1 MQHIWDLIIR
11 AAIRCNWL
19 LHSLLSIS
27 HSTCWGNLL
36 HSIRQ
41 CMGDLTIP
49 KAHPIC
55 ISWQCLQIWCKAVD
69 LYTMFRVIILVEAT
83 LLAVRLT
90 TIIVVHQVKA
100 DHLLLVC
107 LTPLFK
113 EFLYIESTKF
123 TNKEFRNARNY
134 YNLYD
139 HNINPKWKDI
149 KDKERLGIRR
159 VNNLPP
165 LANGQETR

>member
-1 MQHIWDLIIR
+1 MQQIWDLIIKVDT
-11 AAIRCNWL
+11 RCNWL
-19 LHSLLSIS
+19 LHSLLSTS
-27 HSTCWGNLL
+27 HSTCWGNLHHL
-36 HSIRQ
+36 TRR
-41 CMGDLTIP
+41 CMGDLMIP
-49 KAHPIC
+49 KGHPIC
-55 ISWQCLQIWCKAVD
+55 ISWQCLQIWCKGVD
-69 LYTMFRVIILVEAT
+69 LYTTLRVIILVEAT
-83 LLAVRLT
+83 QLEARLT

-100 DHLLLVC
+100 DLLHRVF
-107 LTPLFK
+107 PLANLFS
-113 EFLYIESTKF
+113 LYIESTKF

>member
-1 MQHIWDLIIR
+1 ML
-11 AAIRCNWL
+11 
-19 LHSLLSIS
+19 
-27 HSTCWGNLL
+27 
-36 HSIRQ
+36 
-41 CMGDLTIP
+41 
-49 KAHPIC
+49 
-55 ISWQCLQIWCKAVD
+55 
-69 LYTMFRVIILVEAT
+69 RVIILVEAT
-83 LLAVRLT
+83 QLEARLT

-100 DHLLLVC
+100 DLLPRVF
-107 LTPLFK
+107 PLAILFS
-113 EFLYIESTKF
+113 LYIESTKF